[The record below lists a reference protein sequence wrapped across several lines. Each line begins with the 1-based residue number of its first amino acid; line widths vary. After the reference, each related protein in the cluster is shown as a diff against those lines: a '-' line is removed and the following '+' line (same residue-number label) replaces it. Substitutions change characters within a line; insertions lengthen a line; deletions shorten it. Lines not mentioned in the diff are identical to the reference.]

1 MKQKKSILRV
11 YASCLMIFCFA
22 VFTTSVNARD
32 LDGVSMPDSVT
43 ISGTDIPLALN
54 GMGYRTK
61 FIFDVYILGF
71 YTESRVDSRDA
82 VQALTG
88 PKRIIMHMV
97 REEVSREKMAN
108 ALREGF
114 EENSSDE
121 QLAKLNARIQI
132 FTDYFPDLKKG
143 DVIILD
149 YVPTSGT
156 RITINDKVKGVIE
169 GADFYAGLLDVW
181 LGEEPADDDLKDAM
195 LGLEDSE

>member
-1 MKQKKSILRV
+1 MVL
-11 YASCLMIFCFA
+11 
-22 VFTTSVNARD
+22 FTLSFSLSTNARQID
-32 LDGVSMPDSVT
+32 DVSLPDNVT
-43 ISGTDIPLALN
+43 IDGTDVPLLLN

-71 YTESRVDSRDA
+71 YTESKVESRDA
-82 VQALTG
+82 AQALTG

-121 QLAKLNARIQI
+121 QLAKLNARIQT

-169 GADFYAGLLDVW
+169 GADFYAVLLDVW

-195 LGLEDSE
+195 LGLDDGE

>member
-1 MKQKKSILRV
+1 MKEKMSVRHIFASLFIILGV
-11 YASCLMIFCFA
+11 VTFS
-22 VFTTSVNARD
+22 VSVNARQ
-32 LDGVSMPDSVT
+32 LDDVTLPDTVTLEGTSV
-43 ISGTDIPLALN
+43 PLQLN

-82 VQALTG
+82 VQELTG

-114 EENSSDE
+114 EENSSDD
-121 QLAKLNARIQI
+121 QLAKLNARIQA

-143 DVIILD
+143 DVIVLD
-149 YVPTSGT
+149 YVPASGT
-156 RITINDKVKGVIE
+156 RVKINDSVKGNIE
-169 GADFYAGLLDVW
+169 GADFYVGLLDVW

-195 LGLEDSE
+195 LGLADSE